1 MASAWEVLNSEIVI
15 ISLASAQG
23 SMTHDMAGAT
33 ASLAA
38 RAASLGDEGNPVV
51 VVETETS

>member
-1 MASAWEVLNSEIVI
+1 MRLSLSH
-15 ISLASAQG
+15 LASAQG